1 MFNVFCHLRR
11 HYNPY
16 KRTVCVC
23 DLDAVECSDQIQ
35 YDGRDRCKEISCR
48 VDTNFVLL
56 YIKCSLGAVGFG
68 AFERLDGNFKELL
81 DDG

>member
-16 KRTVCVC
+16 KCTVCVN

-48 VDTNFVLL
+48 ADTNFVLL
-56 YIKCSLGAVGFG
+56 YIKSSLGAVGFG
-68 AFERLDGNFKELL
+68 DFEKLDSNFEDLL